1 MENILTI
8 IGLILNFIGAW
19 CLAYELL
26 WGYPKDNRRIILQNQ
41 LSNLEEFFIQ
51 MDGIIDGWAEPP
63 YTREEKEAEKQKVRD
78 DKRDNVENLEAKIS
92 ACGEGH
98 REKSFYIA
106 LLGVVLLSAGFV
118 FQLIDLL

>member
-8 IGLILNFIGAW
+8 IGLIFNFIGAW

-26 WGYPKDNRRIILQNQ
+26 WGYPKSNRKIISQEK
-41 LSNLEEFFIQ
+41 LSSLEEFFSQ
-51 MDGIIDGWAEPP
+51 MDGIIESWAEPP
-63 YTREEKEAEKQKVRD
+63 YTREEKEAEKQKIRD
-78 DKRDNVENLEAKIS
+78 DYSARLENLEGEIS

-98 REKSFYIA
+98 KEKSFYIA
-106 LLGVVLLSAGFV
+106 LLGVVLLSAGFI